1 MADEDDDDDDV
12 QATKKVKVQ
21 YLPDVLEIDISLAA
35 VYC

>member
-1 MADEDDDDDDV
+1 MADEDDDDDDA

-35 VYC
+35 VHC